1 MPSTSITVTGNV
13 VQDPKLKYTASGS
26 ALLSFSVAAN
36 YSWKNQS
43 DEWEKKTS
51 YFDVTAWRDLAEDAA
66 NVLLKGVG
74 VTVTGRLEQ
83 RSWEDEKSGEKRSKV
98 EVIADQIA
106 VNVRSIDS
114 FTRRKSE
121 GDGGG
126 KQKSFAAAKAPLS
139 KASSSREDE
148 PF

>member
-1 MPSTSITVTGNV
+1 MPSTSITVSGNIT
-13 VQDPKLKYTASGS
+13 QDPKLKFTSSGS

-36 YSWKNQS
+36 YSWKNQQ

-83 RSWEDEKSGEKRSKV
+83 RTWEDEKTGEKRSKV
-98 EVIADQIA
+98 EIIADQIA

-114 FTRRKSE
+114 FVRRKSDA
-121 GDGGG
+121 DGGG
-126 KQKSFAAAKAPLS
+126 KQKSFAAANKSANKS
-139 KASSSREDE
+139 SSSRDDD

>member
-13 VQDPKLKYTASGS
+13 TQDPKLKFTTGGS

-36 YSWKNQS
+36 YSWKNQA

-83 RSWEDEKSGEKRSKV
+83 RSWEDEKTGEKRSKV
-98 EVIADQIA
+98 EIIADQIA

-114 FTRRKSE
+114 FVRRKSDA
-121 GDGGG
+121 DGGG
-126 KQKSFAAAKAPLS
+126 KQKSFASAKSVP
-139 KASSSREDE
+139 KQSSSLEDE

>member
-1 MPSTSITVTGNV
+1 MPSTSITVSGNIT
-13 VQDPKLKYTASGS
+13 QDPKLKFTSSGS

-36 YSWKNQS
+36 YSWKNQN

-83 RSWEDEKSGEKRSKV
+83 RSWEDEESGQKRSKI
-98 EVIADQIA
+98 EIIADQIA

-114 FTRRKSE
+114 FVRRKSE

-126 KQKSFAAAKAPLS
+126 KQKTFAAAKTTS
-139 KASSSREDE
+139 KSASSRDDE

>member
-1 MPSTSITVTGNV
+1 MPSTSITVTGNIT
-13 VQDPKLKYTASGS
+13 QDPKLKFTANGS

-83 RSWEDEKSGEKRSKV
+83 RSWDDEESGQKRSKV
-98 EVIADQIA
+98 EIIADQIA

-114 FTRRKSE
+114 FVRRKSD
-121 GDGGG
+121 GDNGG
-126 KQKSFAAAKAPLS
+126 KQKSFATAKTS
-139 KASSSREDE
+139 GKSTSSRDDD

>member
-13 VQDPKLKYTASGS
+13 VQDPKLKFTASGS

-83 RSWEDEKSGEKRSKV
+83 RSWEDESGQKRSKV
-98 EVIADQIA
+98 EVVADQIA

-114 FTRRKSE
+114 FVRRKSE
-121 GDGGG
+121 GEGGG
-126 KQKSFAAAKAPLS
+126 KQKSFAAAKAPP
-139 KASSSREDE
+139 KAASSPEDE

>member
-13 VQDPKLKYTASGS
+13 VKDPQIKFTANGS

-36 YSWKNQS
+36 YSWKNAN
-43 DEWEKKTS
+43 DEWEKKVS

-83 RSWEDEKSGEKRSKV
+83 RSWDDEESGQKRSKV
-98 EVIADQIA
+98 EIIADQIA

-114 FTRRKSE
+114 FVRRKSE
-121 GDGGG
+121 NDNGGAPR
-126 KQKSFAAAKAPLS
+126 QKVAAAAS
-139 KASSSREDE
+139 KTRDEE

>member
-1 MPSTSITVTGNV
+1 MPSTSITVTGNIT
-13 VQDPKLKYTASGS
+13 QDPKLKYTANGS

-83 RSWEDEKSGEKRSKV
+83 RSWDDEESGQKRSKV
-98 EVIADQIA
+98 EIIADQIA

-114 FTRRKSE
+114 FVRRKSDA
-121 GDGGG
+121 DGGG
-126 KQKSFAAAKAPLS
+126 KQKSFASAKAAAKPA
-139 KASSSREDE
+139 SSREDE

>member
-13 VQDPKLKYTASGS
+13 VKDPQIKFTANGS

-36 YSWKNQS
+36 YSWKNAN
-43 DEWEKKTS
+43 DEWEKKVS
-51 YFDVTAWRDLAEDAA
+51 YFDVTAWRDLAEDAG

-83 RSWEDEKSGEKRSKV
+83 RSWDDESGQKRSKV
-98 EVIADQIA
+98 EIIADQIA

-114 FTRRKSE
+114 FVRRKSE
-121 GDGGG
+121 NENGAAPR
-126 KQKSFAAAKAPLS
+126 QKVAVAAKT
-139 KASSSREDE
+139 RDEE

>member
-1 MPSTSITVTGNV
+1 MPSTSITVIGNV
-13 VQDPKLKYTASGS
+13 VQDPMLKYTANGS

-36 YSWKNQS
+36 YSWKNAN
-43 DEWEKKTS
+43 DEWEKKVS

-83 RSWEDEKSGEKRSKV
+83 RSWEDESGQKRNKV
-98 EVIADQIA
+98 EIIADQIA
-106 VNVRSIDS
+106 VNVRQIDS
-114 FTRRKSE
+114 FVRRKNDNDKSSAPR
-121 GDGGG
+121 
-126 KQKSFAAAKAPLS
+126 QKVAAASAKT
-139 KASSSREDE
+139 RDEE

>member
-1 MPSTSITVTGNV
+1 MPSTSITVIGNIV
-13 VQDPKLKYTASGS
+13 KDPQLKFTANGS

-36 YSWKNQS
+36 YSWKNAN
-43 DEWEKKTS
+43 DEWEKKVS

-83 RSWEDEKSGEKRSKV
+83 RTWDDEAGQKRSKV
-98 EVIADQIA
+98 EIIADQIA
-106 VNVRSIDS
+106 VNVRQIDS
-114 FTRRKSE
+114 FVRRNTSNENGAAAPRRKV
-121 GDGGG
+121 
-126 KQKSFAAAKAPLS
+126 AAAANT
-139 KASSSREDE
+139 RDDE

>member
-1 MPSTSITVTGNV
+1 MPSTSITVTGNLT
-13 VQDPKLKYTASGS
+13 QDPKLKYTANGS
-26 ALLSFSVAAN
+26 ALLSFSIAAN

-83 RSWEDEKSGEKRSKV
+83 RSWDDEESGQKRSKV
-98 EVIADQIA
+98 EIIADQIA

-114 FTRRKSE
+114 FVRRKSDA
-121 GDGGG
+121 DGGG
-126 KQKSFAAAKAPLS
+126 KQKSFAKAAAKPA
-139 KASSSREDE
+139 SSREDE